1 MLEICENGDWE
12 RGAAASE
19 GCRDPTAMP
28 RTVRAAQIAAAE
40 LRNCN
45 RDIVNLKRR
54 RGRLV
59 ASQAAPRGADV
70 TIPAAPPACVR
81 RVDSLPS
88 ARKLPHG
95 TLADEGG
102 KQTDGR
108 QPALTLSAQAAV
120 RRMTV
125 PANASLNQQ
134 ASRPR
139 QTRSEFV
146 TTLNRRRRAPWQ
158 VLFPFALSLT
168 RDPEARASA
177 GAKIVL
183 PDPR

>member
-1 MLEICENGDWE
+1 MRNRGEGPGGRPTALRVASVLEICENGDWE

-19 GCRDPTAMP
+19 GCRDPAAIP
-28 RTVRAAQIAAAE
+28 RTVRAAKIAAGE
-40 LRNCN
+40 LGSCS
-45 RDIVNLKRR
+45 RDIVNLKTR
-54 RGRLV
+54 RGRFV

-70 TIPAAPPACVR
+70 TIPAAPPAFVR

-95 TLADEGG
+95 TLADESG

-108 QPALTLSAQAAV
+108 QPALTSSVQAAV

-134 ASRPR
+134 ANQPR

-146 TTLNRRRRAPWQ
+146 TTYKI
-158 VLFPFALSLT
+158 
-168 RDPEARASA
+168 
-177 GAKIVL
+177 GAAVRLGKFFSRL
-183 PDPR
+183 RFL